1 VINLARQ
8 TNSPDLLPSAFYDL
22 CRCSP
27 SDITSGYTTSPPQG
41 GPVEHHT
48 LSDLDL
54 FFVLKGREHA
64 ARFLSTF
71 VVSEL
76 EGRSPSAD
84 CLYINAVTLNTA
96 DAIPESNRRRICQA
110 TFEATTF
117 EVLRDV
123 NGVVFHRS
131 TDPLFA
137 LMDADLM
144 QATQRGGMP
153 AQVLGSP
160 ANGSSQSS
168 NGRLQGQLQRSC
180 EACRV
185 EFSNAVESAR
195 EEMWHRLP
203 HWFGVGSL
211 DWP

>member
-1 VINLARQ
+1 MARQ
-8 TNSPDLLPSAFYDL
+8 TNSLDLLPAAFYDL

-27 SDITSGYTTSPPQG
+27 FEISSGYTVSPPQG

-54 FFVLKGREHA
+54 LLVLRGREHA

-71 VVSEL
+71 VVNEL
-76 EGRSPSAD
+76 EGRSPSAN
-84 CLYINAVTLNTA
+84 CLYTNVVTPNSA
-96 DAIPESNRRRICQA
+96 DAVPEANRKRICQA

-123 NGVVFHRS
+123 NGMVFHRS

-137 LMDADLM
+137 LIDADLM
-144 QATQRGGMP
+144 QASQRGAMP
-153 AQVLGSP
+153 AHVLGSP
-160 ANGSSQSS
+160 ANGSAQSS
-168 NGRLQGQLQRSC
+168 NGRLGQLQRAC
-180 EACRV
+180 EPCRM
-185 EFSNAVESAR
+185 EFSNAVDTAR

-203 HWFGVGSL
+203 RWFGIEAL